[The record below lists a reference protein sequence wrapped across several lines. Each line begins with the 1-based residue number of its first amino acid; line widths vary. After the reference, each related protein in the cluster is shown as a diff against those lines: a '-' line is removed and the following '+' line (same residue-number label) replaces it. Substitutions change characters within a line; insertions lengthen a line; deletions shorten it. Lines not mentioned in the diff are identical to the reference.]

1 MTGSKLVEISGTE
14 NPLQYD
20 LACKEIARR
29 ISMVNEFR
37 LPIVSNILRQVSSEF
52 HLKHLPRRHD
62 FMRYLPESCSWRN
75 LLKISPVKT
84 ASGVTVVTVMATPY
98 PCPHGRCIYCPGG
111 VEFNTPLSYVGSEP
125 ATKIAQAHA

>member
-14 NPLQYD
+14 NPVQYE

-29 ISMVNEFR
+29 INEVDESR
-37 LPIVSNILRQVSSEF
+37 LPGVSNILRQVSSEF
-52 HLKHLPRRHD
+52 HLKHIPRRHD
-62 FMRYLPESCSWRN
+62 FMKYLSDNCSWRN
-75 LLKISPVKT
+75 MLKIRPVKT

-111 VEFNTPLSYVGSEP
+111 VEFNTPLSFVRSEP
-125 ATKIAQAHA
+125 ATKLI